1 MYLKQGRCYQFY
13 KIFGLLQSSYSAGFG
28 PYLFKVSLSDK
39 VGLCVWKQT
48 RENSA
53 NSVTLKSNLRRW
65 DE

>member
-1 MYLKQGRCYQFY
+1 MYFKQGRCYQFY
-13 KIFGLLQSSYSAGFG
+13 KILAYYKAVILQALVLIY
-28 PYLFKVSLSDK
+28 FKVSLSDK

-53 NSVTLKSNLRRW
+53 NSVTLKRNLRRW